1 MNIILDLP
9 TQQKLNEIVKNYFI
23 SRKSNRENAFY
34 NERLTKIKEAFDS
47 TSNDMKI
54 EAVRECIFLNLM
66 GFDVSMFD
74 FGILDVMA
82 MNDFSSKRVAYTA
95 AAQIFTPD
103 SNAVLMAT
111 NRIQRDLTASNFHF
125 ANFAL
130 SSIGPYLSPSL
141 AQNVASEVIAL
152 MSSHKTAVRQKA
164 IITFYHICLRYPE
177 ALKVGFSVLRT
188 CLNDTNLSIIF
199 TTLTVMT
206 ELCTHNAHNFVLLIP
221 KFHKM
226 ITKITNNWIIL
237 RLISLLKML
246 AIEEPRLPK
255 RLSEP
260 FKTVIETT
268 TSVSVVFEIVR
279 AMLDIPIEDAELFTL
294 ATMKI
299 ESYLEH
305 PEPNLRYLC
314 MQIFVKLIKVQPKLV
329 ARHREL
335 ISNTLDS
342 PDEPTRLIALE
353 LLSSLANEKTLDS
366 IVGKMFIQFK
376 KSKSTSFKDQLLTK
390 VILICSNE
398 NYKLVSDFDWYI
410 SVLFDFIEEGNFT
423 CFDIMARQLLDL
435 ARRVP
440 STRETLVEKCSQLF
454 SKANYRSATPLLLAC
469 SHIIGEYSVDASYIK
484 KIIQPVIVN
493 CSERVQ
499 ASCVDTSFRLYLKSK
514 DKEEEESVEN
524 LFNLRLPLFC
534 NSNYSE
540 VSDRATSVSS
550 LISLFK
556 TEKDGQQLFS
566 DIKTFLN
573 QKEKKTEEYER
584 PKCLDDPLDLF
595 DKPEEDQDA
604 IDEEQNGQNQNTNE
618 FQNQQVENEFNP
630 EIEAQKY
637 DISKLKPKRR
647 KQEQGKEK
655 VVILDTESLFE
666 PRKKPNI
673 SQKNVLS
680 SGLAAIDLTENT
692 EHSLISQKEN
702 SHSANESK
710 IQTEENEQKDFSQVK
725 LRNHRS
731 DEDKSVQIIE
741 EEPKKKRRR
750 HHHHKEEEAPEKP
763 SEEN

>member
-1 MNIILDLP
+1 MNKILDLP
-9 TQQKLNEIVKNYFI
+9 TQQKLNEVVKNYFI
-23 SRKSNRENAFY
+23 ARKSNKEKDYY
-34 NERLTKIKEAFDS
+34 NERIAKIKESFDS
-47 TSNDMKI
+47 TNNDLKN
-54 EAVRECIFLNLM
+54 EAVRECIFFNLM

-82 MNDFSSKRVAYTA
+82 LNDFSSKRVAYTA

-111 NRIQRDLTASNFHF
+111 NRIQRDLTAANFHF

-130 SSIGPYLSPSL
+130 SSFGPYLSPSL

-188 CLNDTNLSIIF
+188 CLSDTNLSIIF

-206 ELCTHNAHNFVLLIP
+206 ELCTHNAHNFVPLIP

-226 ITKITNNWIIL
+226 ITKINNNWIVL

-268 TSVSVVFEIVR
+268 SSASVVFEIVR
-279 AMLDIPIEDAELFTL
+279 AMLDIPIEDDELFTL

-305 PEPNLRYLC
+305 PEPNLRFLC
-314 MQIFVKLIKVQPKLV
+314 MQIFVQLIKVQPKLV

-353 LLSSLANEKTLDS
+353 LLCSLANEKTLDS

-376 KSKSTSFKDQLLTK
+376 KSKTTSFKDQLLTK
-390 VILICSNE
+390 VIMICSNE
-398 NYKLVSDFDWYI
+398 NYQLVSDFDWYV

-423 CFDIMARQLLDL
+423 CYDIMARQLLDL

-440 STRETLVEKCSQLF
+440 STRETLVEKCSQIF
-454 SKANYRSATPLLLAC
+454 SKPNYRSATPLLLAC

-514 DKEEEESVEN
+514 DKDEEESVES

-540 VSDRATSVSS
+540 VSNRATSISS

-566 DIKTFLN
+566 DIKSFLN
-573 QKEKKTEEYER
+573 QKEKKDVEYER
-584 PKCLDDPLDLF
+584 PKCLDDQIDLF
-595 DKPEEDQDA
+595 DKPEEEQDA
-604 IDEEQNGQNQNTNE
+604 IDEEQNKQNQNGGDL
-618 FQNQQVENEFNP
+618 QQEENP
-630 EIEAQKY
+630 IDAAIEIPKY

-666 PRKKPNI
+666 PKKKQSTPH
-673 SQKNVLS
+673 KNALS
-680 SGLAAIDLTENT
+680 SGLAAIDLTENS
-692 EHSLISQKEN
+692 EHYSIVPKEETQKPTDN
-702 SHSANESK
+702 SAK
-710 IQTEENEQKDFSQVK
+710 LEENEQKDYSQVK
-725 LRNHRS
+725 LRNHY
-731 DEDKSVQIIE
+731 DNDKTVQVIE

-750 HHHHKEEEAPEKP
+750 HHHHKEENPVQTNED
-763 SEEN
+763 N